1 MMSFLLTR
9 RTALLGG
16 LTSLLVPAS
25 AVTLSKASEVTD
37 PWDAVSLHAFAL
49 HDALEALPENWWWT
63 TIGPGK
69 VRGGAIHLFEA
80 GSQQLRRIERPTI

>member
-1 MMSFLLTR
+1 MSFLLTR

-25 AVTLSKASEVTD
+25 AVSLAKATEVAD

-49 HDALEALPENWWWT
+49 HDALEALPEQWWWT
-63 TIGPGK
+63 QVGPGK
-69 VRGGAIHLFEA
+69 ARGGAIHLFEA
-80 GSQQLRRIERPTI
+80 STQKLRRIERPTL